1 MYTYKMIQVPPNI
14 SVKAKDN
21 KNGIAATYLQEVVN
35 TWAVEGWEFQR
46 VDTIGIEEKPGC
58 FSMNKVGVVHY
69 YVITFRKE
77 VASA

>member
-1 MYTYKMIQVPPNI
+1 MYTYKMVQVPPNI

-21 KNGIAATYLQEVVN
+21 KSGIAAAYLQEVVN

-46 VDTIGIEEKPGC
+46 VDTIGVEERPGC
-58 FSMNKVGVVHY
+58 FGGNKVGLTQY

-77 VASA
+77 VASV